1 MGVTKVATGVCDGW
15 GTHRL
20 RKPRSVK
27 KTIPTSG
34 MVFLMC
40 YLKKT
45 RLYLVPLKGSDL
57 CGISEPLKMREFVLI
72 WNFLVICFPVGVSS
86 SRTVFPPV

>member
-1 MGVTKVATGVCDGW
+1 M
-15 GTHRL
+15 
-20 RKPRSVK
+20 
-27 KTIPTSG
+27 
-34 MVFLMC
+34 
-40 YLKKT
+40 
-45 RLYLVPLKGSDL
+45 PLKGSDL

>member
-1 MGVTKVATGVCDGW
+1 MVGAYTKQGCNENH
-15 GTHRL
+15 TH
-20 RKPRSVK
+20 
-27 KTIPTSG
+27 IG
-34 MVFLMC
+34 YGFFMY